1 MEDAAIEDRVAP
13 GPQFNIEAGEGKK
26 RRERFWMRLC
36 GRRMWSVSLE

>member
-26 RRERFWMRLC
+26 RRERFGCDCVDERC
-36 GRRMWSVSLE
+36 GV